1 MLWRFLSLDSLSTPN
16 GCLGV
21 LMGAIVAIL
30 LELISSLVCGTA
42 DYPAVNPY
50 ELVTAFCTAVSIR
63 TNTKYAKLNVWS
75 KS

>member
-1 MLWRFLSLDSLSTPN
+1 
-16 GCLGV
+16 
-21 LMGAIVAIL
+21 MGAIVAIL